1 MTNKLDLTIETIR
14 EVLQQNGRKETSLQ
28 PETDILGET
37 SLDSLD
43 LAQVIILLQE
53 KTGKDPFS
61 KGFINFKTVQ
71 ELAALYE

>member
-1 MTNKLDLTIETIR
+1 MTDRINLTIETIR
-14 EVLQQNGRKETSLQ
+14 EVLQQNGRKEVNLQ
-28 PETDILGET
+28 PQTDILGET

-53 KTGKDPFS
+53 KTGKDPFA